1 MAWLYLMIIL
11 HVAFGLSCAYLAY
24 ESHVKAEPWFLS
36 GVLLGALGL
45 IYCVFRLVHRR
56 TVADIY
62 VVE

>member
-36 GVLLGALGL
+36 GVLFGALGL
-45 IYCVFRLVHRR
+45 ILVTCCRR
-56 TVADIY
+56 PRRRWS
-62 VVE
+62 